1 MPPVW
6 SANDTM
12 SRSGS
17 SQYNAVIPLLAA
29 AAVGHRPGGRA
40 VGRAVV
46 RVVGLL
52 GAVVGTE
59 TEQR

>member
-1 MPPVW
+1 VPPVW

-29 AAVGHRPGGRA
+29 AAIGSPLGGRA
-40 VGRAVV
+40 VGPAAV

-52 GAVVGTE
+52 GAVVGAE
-59 TEQR
+59 TGQR